1 MNTRYQD
8 LVETIFRILFQD
20 LLTRSLTYLTEKQ
33 SYCKNHSFK
42 TSHKDI
48 AADFGSSREVI
59 SRILKKLEIQGKI
72 RQSKKGIFRIMKKN
86 MGNTDRII
94 RTVVAIVIGVLYFN
108 ETITGTLGLVL
119 MILAV
124 VFALTSFV
132 SFCRL
137 YTLVGVSTYP
147 IEEKK

>member
-1 MNTRYQD
+1 
-8 LVETIFRILFQD
+8 
-20 LLTRSLTYLTEKQ
+20 
-33 SYCKNHSFK
+33 
-42 TSHKDI
+42 
-48 AADFGSSREVI
+48 
-59 SRILKKLEIQGKI
+59 
-72 RQSKKGIFRIMKKN
+72 MKKN

-94 RTVVAIVIGVLYFN
+94 RTVVAIIIGVLYFN

>member
-1 MNTRYQD
+1 
-8 LVETIFRILFQD
+8 
-20 LLTRSLTYLTEKQ
+20 
-33 SYCKNHSFK
+33 
-42 TSHKDI
+42 
-48 AADFGSSREVI
+48 
-59 SRILKKLEIQGKI
+59 
-72 RQSKKGIFRIMKKN
+72 